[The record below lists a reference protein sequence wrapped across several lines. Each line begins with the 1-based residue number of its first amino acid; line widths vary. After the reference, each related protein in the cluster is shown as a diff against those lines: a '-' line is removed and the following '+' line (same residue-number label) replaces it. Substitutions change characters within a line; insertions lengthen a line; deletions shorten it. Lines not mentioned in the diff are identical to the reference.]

1 VILYNIVTLLMFL
14 LFSSVFQFRWLSIDV
29 TLLVLW
35 YLFITYRAALLCT
48 LSILSMCCLVWGAQ
62 IEEQYSRFDLTMD
75 LYARLLVSSCLIC
88 KFLRK
93 KLKILLAF
101 AVMLLMCVS
110 LTYCLTKW
118 YLNILQYLLTR
129 VRDLWVYN
137 WMHEVGVILLY
148 LNNYIFADD
157 TAYPMLIPRVLVY
170 LRPFA
175 EWHSLGGFLLF
186 DIRNCFMTS
195 YTVFL
200 TSLLSISTKS
210 WQLNK

>member
-1 VILYNIVTLLMFL
+1 MFL

-35 YLFITYRAALLCT
+35 YLFVTYRAALLCT
-48 LSILSMCCLVWGAQ
+48 RSILSMCCLVWGTQ
-62 IEEQYSRFDLTMD
+62 IEEQYSRFDLTVD
-75 LYARLLVSSCLIC
+75 LHARLLVSSCLIR

-148 LNNYIFADD
+148 LNNCLGFNKKI
-157 TAYPMLIPRVLVY
+157 Y
-170 LRPFA
+170 LKKMFV
-175 EWHSLGGFLLF
+175 SFLL
-186 DIRNCFMTS
+186 
-195 YTVFL
+195 L
-200 TSLLSISTKS
+200 TSIKYREYKTKHIAAGENVATI
-210 WQLNK
+210 L